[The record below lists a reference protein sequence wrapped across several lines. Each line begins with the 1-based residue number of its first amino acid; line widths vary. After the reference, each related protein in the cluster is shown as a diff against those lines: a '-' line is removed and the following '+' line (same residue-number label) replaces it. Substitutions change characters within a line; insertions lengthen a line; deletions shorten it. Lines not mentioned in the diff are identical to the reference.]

1 MLSPLRRLC
10 LTACLAMA
18 LFPLAASAAGEDFPN
33 RPIRMIVPYGAG
45 GSTDL
50 LGRMLAQRLGTAL
63 GQQVVIEN
71 NGGAGSTIGTS
82 MVARAAPDGYTLVL
96 LDTAFAINPSLYA
109 KLPYNS
115 LKDFDFLSVVAT
127 ASGILVVNAK
137 RVKPRTVAE
146 LVAQAKANPD
156 QLSFASAGA
165 GTVIHLH
172 GETFKTAAGI
182 KLLHVPYKGA
192 GPATTDLLGGQVD
205 MMFTL
210 PGLVTQQVQTG
221 VLAPIAVTGNKRSP
235 LFPNVPSFAEAG
247 YPNVDAVSL
256 WVVAAPKGLPK
267 EVHDKLVNAIVKA
280 MDGPEMQA
288 KLAEN
293 AFERNVVAAPQAN
306 VFLEQQMAKFGAAV
320 KASGATAN

>member
-1 MLSPLRRLC
+1 MHSLLRRFC
-10 LTACLAMA
+10 TAVCIAICFSA
-18 LFPLAASAAGEDFPN
+18 TAASAAGEDFPN
-33 RPIRMIVPYGAG
+33 RPVRMIVPYGPG

-50 LGRMLAQRLGTAL
+50 LGRILAQRLGTAL

-71 NGGAGSTIGTS
+71 NGGAGSTIGTG
-82 MVARAAPDGYTLVL
+82 MVARAAPDGYTLGL
-96 LDTAFAINPSLYA
+96 LDTAFAINPSLYV

-115 LKDFDFLSVVAT
+115 MQDFDFLSVVAT
-127 ASGILVVNAK
+127 ASGVLVVNPK
-137 RVKPRTVAE
+137 KVKARTVAE

-156 QLSFASAGA
+156 QLTFASAGA

-210 PGLVTQQVQTG
+210 PGLVVQQVQTG
-221 VLAPIAVTGNKRSP
+221 ALAPIAVTGNRRSP

-267 EVHDKLVNAIVKA
+267 EIHDKLVNAIAKA
-280 MDGPEMQA
+280 MDGPEIQA

-293 AFERNVVAAPQAN
+293 AFERTVVPFPQS
-306 VFLEQQMAKFGAAV
+306 VGFIERQMAKFAAAV
-320 KASGATAN
+320 KSSGATAN